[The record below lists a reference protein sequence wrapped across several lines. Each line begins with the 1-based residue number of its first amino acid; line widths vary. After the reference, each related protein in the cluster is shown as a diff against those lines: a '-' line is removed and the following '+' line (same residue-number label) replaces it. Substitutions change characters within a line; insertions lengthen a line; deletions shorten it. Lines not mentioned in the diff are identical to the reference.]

1 MDRQKREIVF
11 TFSQNICIFPNLGK
25 ERSDLPATFIAA
37 KFLLEM
43 CIMTLRVDWYLY
55 RVFTINIKGARAI
68 LVKKSDLPGFD
79 QKHYNTTYSDLSRN
93 TTIRLISQKAQEG
106 YFALTVE
113 ILRLDFTT
121 ILHFHFEI
129 LTLEFCNLI
138 CIDC

>member
-1 MDRQKREIVF
+1 MGELDLAVKWLYSPQPYPE
-11 TFSQNICIFPNLGK
+11 
-25 ERSDLPATFIAA
+25 SDSLS
-37 KFLLEM
+37 M
-43 CIMTLRVDWYLY
+43 
-55 RVFTINIKGARAI
+55 FTINIKGARAI

-121 ILHFHFEI
+121 ILHFDFGI
-129 LTLEFCNLI
+129 LQFKRSFARPLSYHKC
-138 CIDC
+138 

>member
-1 MDRQKREIVF
+1 M
-11 TFSQNICIFPNLGK
+11 
-25 ERSDLPATFIAA
+25 PATFIAA

-43 CIMTLRVDWYLY
+43 CVMTLRVDWYLY

-93 TTIRLISQKAQEG
+93 TTIRLISQKAL
-106 YFALTVE
+106 ALTVE

-121 ILHFHFEI
+121 ILHFDFGILQFNPSVHFDVGI
-129 LTLEFCNLI
+129 VCLTVLMDLEK
-138 CIDC
+138 